1 MLLMLAFT
9 ACSSD
14 NDERADAPR
23 FYNVTLTASMGD
35 AETRAL
41 SEGTGNVI
49 TATFAAGDKVM
60 LSGSGDSCSEAGERR
75 FRPTSPQNLQGG
87 RHFL

>member
-1 MLLMLAFT
+1 MKVGRSKEMNVKTIKILCGMLLMLAFT

-41 SEGTGNVI
+41 SE
-49 TATFAAGDKVM
+49 
-60 LSGSGDSCSEAGERR
+60 
-75 FRPTSPQNLQGG
+75 
-87 RHFL
+87 